1 MLKNF
6 RDALDD
12 QLNESF
18 LVDIIK
24 WALYFA
30 GAIWLICK
38 VYGGGDLFSIDAPGL
53 ESLLKKYHMRNL
65 NSKRVKKIVEKHGV
79 NIADFKK
86 EIRNPSFTR
95 AMNKLLMA
103 AQKLSKKD
111 TPQNKDAVINA
122 KKEVEEAINSFE
134 PKQRALF
141 RELVAEFEPNRPHS
155 FSK

>member
-1 MLKNF
+1 MLQNF

-18 LVDIIK
+18 LADIIK
-24 WALYFA
+24 WSLYFVA
-30 GAIWLICK
+30 AIWLICK
-38 VYGGGDLFSIDAPGL
+38 VYGGGDLFTIDAPGL
-53 ESLLKKYHMRNL
+53 EKMLRKYHMRDL

-86 EIRNPSFTR
+86 EVRNPSFTR
-95 AMNKLLMA
+95 AMNKLLTA

-111 TPQNKDAVINA
+111 TPQNKDAVIDA
-122 KKEVEEAINSFE
+122 KKEVEEAINGFE

-141 RELVAEFEPNRPHS
+141 RELVAEFEPNRPHIIA
-155 FSK
+155 K